1 MTQLPDR
8 RAQRVAPPYREVW
21 EPLSPQPIHLCQVC
35 FRAVARYPRAKSHTF
50 RLPFGKTWTV
60 EYVTPMVCM
69 TCRVERQPEA
79 AIAQGERRRFW
90 KRFFALWL
98 GERYPSAGPLMTRL
112 IDLRIK
118 LWGVHPHG

>member
-8 RAQRVAPPYREVW
+8 RAQRVPPPYREVW

-98 GERYPSAGPLMTRL
+98 AEPYPSMGPTMQRL
-112 IDLRIK
+112 LRLRQK
-118 LWGVHPHG
+118 LWGVSPHG